1 MSKLTSR
8 IILVVIGSLII
19 VVATISNTFRVSRC
33 GNFDKFVKDA
43 EIAMTAS
50 SLHKNPSDSSHIIAH
65 RGAVKSQELS
75 RAFQSLDLP
84 NEKLRGFQSNYAEI
98 YAKQSKLLSQFSLV
112 HAEARDYQESLN
124 KFGFGMEAETV
135 KEIALNKELTK
146 YCSGQ

>member
-43 EIAMTAS
+43 EIAMTA
-50 SLHKNPSDSSHIIAH
+50 LHKNPSDSYHIIAH

-135 KEIALNKELTK
+135 KEIALKKELAK
-146 YCSGQ
+146 YCSG